1 MTRLSVTEN
10 YGSVLRDCSKVLA
23 LNPQSSKAFY
33 RSGLALIALDRLDEA
48 LDCCARC
55 LSFDGNNKGV
65 QTVRDQAT
73 SAKTEKDRKEQETS
87 TRLRR
92 EEEAR
97 RRMNAAFKVT
107 HVHSA
112 RAFD

>member
-1 MTRLSVTEN
+1 
-10 YGSVLRDCSKVLA
+10 LRDCSKVLA
-23 LNPQSSKAFY
+23 LNPQSSKGFY

-65 QTVRDQAT
+65 QTVRDRAM
-73 SAKTEKDRKEQETS
+73 SAKTERNRKEQERL

-92 EEEAR
+92 GEEAKR
-97 RRMNAAFKVT
+97 QMNVAFKVT
-107 HVHSA
+107 
-112 RAFD
+112 